1 MSGFCIKGGFFFQ
14 RSGRHE
20 ISHSQDT
27 VCAQWKT
34 AGKRTGKGTSG
45 FEGAASG
52 SLLMITARGTRSE
65 IIEKIQAKNPLFM
78 EVLPLTLEEI
88 FISETE
94 VAGYEIKNLF

>member
-1 MSGFCIKGGFFFQ
+1 MCLAEDSRKKN
-14 RSGRHE
+14 
-20 ISHSQDT
+20 
-27 VCAQWKT
+27 WK
-34 AGKRTGKGTSG
+34 RNFR

-52 SLLMITARGTRSE
+52 VSSYDNSPGTRSE